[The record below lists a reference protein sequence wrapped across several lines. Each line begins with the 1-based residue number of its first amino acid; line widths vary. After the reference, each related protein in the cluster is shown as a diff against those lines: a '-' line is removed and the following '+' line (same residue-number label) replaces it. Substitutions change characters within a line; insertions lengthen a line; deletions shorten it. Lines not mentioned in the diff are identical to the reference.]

1 MKSLRIVATLVFL
14 FGTGSLASAQALASS
29 PVAVTTTDVQ
39 AAPAV
44 ERELERP
51 RALMPLYAMQITL
64 NGLDVH
70 STMRALDAGHREG
83 NPLFKDGS
91 ATKMI
96 GAKVASSA
104 LSVYLTE
111 KLWKKNRV
119 AAVVM
124 MATVNAGMM
133 AVVAN
138 NYRIANTPA
147 RR

>member
-1 MKSLRIVATLVFL
+1 MKTARIVATIVFL
-14 FGTGSLASAQALASS
+14 LGTGSLASAQALASS
-29 PVAVTTTDVQ
+29 PVAVTTEAQ
-39 AAPAV
+39 AQQDV
-44 ERELERP
+44 ERDRP
-51 RALMPLYAMQITL
+51 RALMPLYGMQITL
-64 NGLDVH
+64 NALDVH

-83 NPLFKDGS
+83 NPLMKDGS
-91 ATKMI
+91 ARTMI

-104 LSVYLTE
+104 LSIYLAE

-124 MATVNAGMM
+124 VAGVNAGLM

-138 NYRIANTPA
+138 NYRLANTPA

>member
-1 MKSLRIVATLVFL
+1 MKTLRIVTTIVFL
-14 FGTGSLASAQALASS
+14 LGTGSLASAQALASS
-29 PVAVTTTDVQ
+29 PDAVTTAVQ
-39 AAPAV
+39 V
-44 ERELERP
+44 RQEVDRERP

-70 STMRALDAGHREG
+70 STMRALEAGHREG
-83 NPLFKDGS
+83 NPLLKDGS
-91 ATKMI
+91 SRTMI

-104 LSVYLTE
+104 LSIYLAE

-124 MATVNAGMM
+124 VASINAGLM

-138 NYRIANTPA
+138 NYRLANTTGP
-147 RR
+147 R

>member
-1 MKSLRIVATLVFL
+1 MKSLRIVAAIVFL
-14 FGTGSLASAQALASS
+14 LGNGSWASAQALDAA
-29 PVAVTTTDVQ
+29 PVAVTTEAQ
-39 AAPAV
+39 AAPVV
-44 ERELERP
+44 ESNLERP
-51 RALMPLYAMQITL
+51 RALMPLYAMQIAL

-70 STMRALDAGHREG
+70 STMRALDAGHREV

-91 ATKMI
+91 AAKLI

-104 LSVYLTE
+104 LSFYLAE

-124 MATVNAGMM
+124 MASVNAGMM

-138 NYRIANTPA
+138 NYRVANTP

>member
-1 MKSLRIVATLVFL
+1 MKTLRIVAIIVFL
-14 FGTGSLASAQALASS
+14 FGTGSWASAQAPASS
-29 PVAVTTTDVQ
+29 LAAATTEAQAVPV
-39 AAPAV
+39 V
-44 ERELERP
+44 ERELDRP
-51 RALMPLYAMQITL
+51 RALMPLYAMQFTL

-70 STMRALDAGHREG
+70 STVRALEAGHREG

-91 ATKMI
+91 AKKMI

-104 LSVYLTE
+104 LSVYLAE

-124 MATVNAGMM
+124 VASVNAGLM

-138 NYRIANTPA
+138 NYRLASSPA